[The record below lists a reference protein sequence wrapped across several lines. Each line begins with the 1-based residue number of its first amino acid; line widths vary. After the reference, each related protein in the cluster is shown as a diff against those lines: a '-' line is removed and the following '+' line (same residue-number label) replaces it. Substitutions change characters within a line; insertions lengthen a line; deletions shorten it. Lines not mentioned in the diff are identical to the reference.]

1 MKFLTQPNAHTREFL
16 SFCNQGDMDCVV
28 KFFQKPTLIDHLKNY
43 FLKKP
48 NYYSY
53 QIEHDYCCW
62 FGLEVAARNNNLEL
76 MEFII
81 KSGHFQ
87 YYLSPE
93 WTKAINFTYNLFE
106 PLPIIKLVTDNLVR
120 DKNYFIHIAKNMDYK
135 GPIFQYKE
143 IKPMFIDDP
152 LLATIENFNL
162 ELFNYLL
169 DKTHI
174 RGSIVLE
181 DYLIKFLRT
190 LDCNNKETFN
200 SIPNINKVIEDKLE
214 YSILEVVFAK
224 NDYAKDFLLAN
235 YKITDDIFSN
245 LQKYKYSESEKEY
258 LNHFLQEFKY
268 LELEKNLILKEK
280 KTDKKR
286 IKI

>member
-16 SFCNQGDMDCVV
+16 TFCNQGEMDCVV
-28 KFFQKPTLIDHLKNY
+28 KFFKKPTLIDHLKNY
-43 FLKKP
+43 FLKHP

-76 MEFII
+76 MKFII
-81 KSGHFQ
+81 ESGEFQ

-106 PLPIIKLVTDNLVR
+106 PYPIIKLVSDNLVR

-162 ELFNYLL
+162 DLFNYLL
-169 DKTHI
+169 ENTHI
-174 RGSIVLE
+174 KQSIVLD
-181 DYLIKFLRT
+181 DYLIKFLRNLNAENQT
-190 LDCNNKETFN
+190 IFN
-200 SIPNINKVIEDKLE
+200 TIPNIKNIVQNKLE

-224 NDYAKDFLLAN
+224 NDYAKDFILAN
-235 YKITDDIFSN
+235 YKISEQICSN
-245 LQKYKYSESEKEY
+245 LLQYKYSESEREY
-258 LNHFLQEFKY
+258 LNSFLQEFKY
-268 LELEKNLILKEK
+268 LDMAKKLDSKESKTQKKKLK
-280 KTDKKR
+280 
-286 IKI
+286 I

>member
-16 SFCNQGDMDCVV
+16 SFCNQAEMDIVA
-28 KFFQKPTLIDHLKNY
+28 KFFKKPTITDKIKNY
-43 FLKKP
+43 LLKKP
-48 NYYSY
+48 DYYSY

-76 MEFII
+76 MDFIV

-87 YYLSPE
+87 YYLSSE

-106 PLPIIKLVTDNLVR
+106 PYPIIKLVTDNLVR

-169 DKTHI
+169 KNTHI
-174 RGSIVLE
+174 KESIVLE
-181 DYLIKFLRT
+181 DYLIKFLRK
-190 LDCNNKETFN
+190 LDDKNRNIFD
-200 SIPNINKVIEDKLE
+200 SIPNIKNVIGEKLE

-224 NDYAKDFLLAN
+224 NDYAKDFILKN
-235 YKITDDIFSN
+235 YTISEAIFSN
-245 LQKYKYSESEKEY
+245 LQKYKYSEKEKEY
-258 LNHFLQEFKY
+258 LNEFLQEFKY
-268 LELEKNLILKEK
+268 LDMSQKLDSKEK

>member
-16 SFCNQGDMDCVV
+16 SFCNQAEMEIVA
-28 KFFQKPTLIDHLKNY
+28 KFFKKPTLTDKIKNY
-43 FLKKP
+43 LFKKP
-48 NYYSY
+48 DYYSY

-76 MEFII
+76 MDFIV

-87 YYLSPE
+87 YYLSSE

-106 PLPIIKLVTDNLVR
+106 PYPIIKLVTDNLVR

-162 ELFNYLL
+162 ELFSYLL
-169 DKTHI
+169 KNTHI
-174 RGSIVLE
+174 KESIVIE
-181 DYLIKFLRT
+181 DYLIKFLRK
-190 LDCNNKETFN
+190 LDDKNRNIFD
-200 SIPNINKVIEDKLE
+200 SIPNIQNVIGEKLE

-224 NDYAKDFLLAN
+224 NDYAKDFILKN
-235 YKITDDIFSN
+235 YTISEAIFSN
-245 LQKYKYSESEKEY
+245 LQKYKYSEKEKEY
-258 LNHFLQEFKY
+258 LNEFLQEFKY
-268 LELEKNLILKEK
+268 LDMSQKLDSKEK